1 MSFFLILSHCSNI
14 GIVCMQDIKNLRAE
28 EKIEDQ
34 DPVRRGLVDLT
45 SRVQKMSV
53 SKGADIRET

>member
-1 MSFFLILSHCSNI
+1 MPGPLSPDYSN
-14 GIVCMQDIKNLRAE
+14 IKNLRAE
-28 EKIEDQ
+28 EKIDDQ

-53 SKGADIRET
+53 SKGADTRET